1 MGWFWLRRRR
11 WRMIGRGKDR
21 RNCDWKSQPRLVEAS
36 MHPFP
41 MILPPPPERP
51 PSEKPRSLPP
61 PRQDR
66 GMLRTRHTDQSA
78 AAFCRQHGVSY
89 QTLMN
94 WRSSAAANSP
104 SRNHHPHSSSS
115 NSEPHASGPLVEL
128 ELGGAI
134 VLHYLSNPLCP
145 AMIFTHSVKVCLAT
159 RPCDLRK
166 SFDTLSIVGPTVSN
180 IGVMRWHRSWRDA
193 LGLQARSAWHPNGFS
208 TSG

>member
-1 MGWFWLRRRR
+1 
-11 WRMIGRGKDR
+11 
-21 RNCDWKSQPRLVEAS
+21 
-36 MHPFP
+36 
-41 MILPPPPERP
+41 
-51 PSEKPRSLPP
+51 
-61 PRQDR
+61 
-66 GMLRTRHTDQSA
+66 MLRTRHTDQQKARILRDFEHTDQSA

-166 SFDTLSIVGPTVSN
+166 SFDTLSIVGHKRPVLLTYSDILKIRESMETERLIRISTYRLV
-180 IGVMRWHRSWRDA
+180 RCFR
-193 LGLQARSAWHPNGFS
+193 AR
-208 TSG
+208 TKR